1 MPLTPLPE
9 DNTARLFVN
18 YTHGTNEHE
27 IQFRLL
33 SPFTQSD
40 LVGFVSNW
48 INNNKSLWGTD
59 VNFHSADW
67 AAAGSSVRNPVSWT
81 PIVGTGTPPTFNT
94 RFSRSGS
101 FVGRSPDGR
110 KVRLFIYG
118 WVYAEDATYRIYGS
132 EDALLQDA
140 IDDLNALTSRVGTI
154 SGSAPIFKPYINM
167 RNNAYWQTELR
178 S

>member
-1 MPLTPLPE
+1 MALTPLPE

-18 YTHGTNEHE
+18 YTHDTEEHE
-27 IQFRLL
+27 VQFRLL

-40 LVGFVSNW
+40 LVGWAAGW
-48 INNNKSLWGTD
+48 INDNKILFGSD
-59 VNFHSADW
+59 VSFHSADW

-81 PIVGTGTPPTFNT
+81 VITGTGSPTTFAT
-94 RFSRSGS
+94 RLSRSGS

-110 KVRLFIYG
+110 KVRLFFYG
-118 WVYAEDATYRIYGS
+118 MVYNLDITYRVYGS
-132 EDALLQDA
+132 EDSLLQDA
-140 IDDLNALTSRVGTI
+140 INDLNALTSRVGTI
-154 SGSAPIFKPYINM
+154 SGSAPIFKPYLNL